1 MMSDHIAAE
10 HDAETGETTTRA
22 MTEKELAELAT
33 TFEGVTLGTTIEQTE
48 TGGALPFIETT
59 NEPGGNE

>member
-1 MMSDHIAAE
+1 MPAQLTAE
-10 HDAETGETTTRA
+10 HDAETGYTTERT
-22 MTEKELAELAT
+22 MTETELAELAT